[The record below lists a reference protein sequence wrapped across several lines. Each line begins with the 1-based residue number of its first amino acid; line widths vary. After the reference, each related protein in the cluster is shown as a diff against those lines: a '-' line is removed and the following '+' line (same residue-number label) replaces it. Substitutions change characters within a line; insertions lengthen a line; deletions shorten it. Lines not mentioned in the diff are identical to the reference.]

1 MELLI
6 KTGSTDRSVDFRIVD
21 SSDGSPE
28 TGVTSLTAG
37 LALWYRRDS
46 GLKVAITPAAL
57 SVLTDAH
64 TDGGILHISD
74 GYYRVDIPDAAFASG
89 VDAVL
94 MGGSATGMIAIGAK
108 VQLTGYDPRTELTT
122 AVLARIDT
130 TLSAMQSTI
139 TTAITSAQTTILA
152 AITSAQ
158 TTIVALI
165 NAVASGLRT
174 QDAADTSDLL
184 RFTRGDSISK
194 ALTDLGAL
202 TGYTKLWFTLKEY
215 EAQPDDDSIIQIG
228 VGSGFATPGLIYL
241 NGESATA
248 SQGSITVDDA
258 ATGDITVTLDE
269 IASAQLPIGRYYF
282 DVQALIGT
290 TITTFT
296 IGIVIISADY
306 SRATS

>member
-6 KTGSTDRSVDFRIVD
+6 KGGSTDRSIDVRIVD
-21 SSDGSPE
+21 SSDGTPE
-28 TGVTSLTAG
+28 TGVTSASG
-37 LALWYRRDS
+37 GIAFWYRRDN
-46 GLKVAITPAAL
+46 GLKVAITPI
-57 SVLTDAH
+57 TDLVTLASAH
-64 TDGGILHISD
+64 SDGGILHISD
-74 GYYRVDIPDAAFASG
+74 GYYRVDIPDAAFATG

-94 MGGSATGMIAIGAK
+94 MGGSVTGMVVIGAK

-130 TLSAMQSTI
+130 TLSTMQ
-139 TTAITSAQTTILA
+139 ATILA

-158 TTIVALI
+158 NTIVALI

-174 QDAADTSDLL
+174 QDNAETSDLL

-194 ALTDLGAL
+194 SLTDLGAL
-202 TGYTKLWFTLKEY
+202 TGYTKLWFTLKGHEG
-215 EAQPDDDSIIQIG
+215 QPDDDAIVQIG

-241 NGESATA
+241 NGEPATA

-258 ATGDITVTLDE
+258 TTGDITILLDE

-282 DVQALIGT
+282 DIQALIGT

-296 IGIVIISADY
+296 VGVVVISADY
-306 SRATS
+306 TRVTS

>member
-6 KTGSTDRSVDFRIVD
+6 KGGKTSKDIRLRIID
-21 SSDGSPE
+21 SSDGTPE
-28 TGVTSLTAG
+28 IGVNASTAG
-37 LALWYRRDS
+37 LAFWYHRDG
-46 GLKVAITPAAL
+46 GLRVAISPITNL
-57 SVLTDAH
+57 SALTDPYSE
-64 TDGGILHISD
+64 GGLLHISD
-74 GYYRVDIPDAAFASG
+74 GYYRLDVPDLALATG
-89 VDAVL
+89 VDSVL
-94 MGGSATGMIAIGAK
+94 IGGSATGMVGIGAI

-130 TLSAMQSTI
+130 TLSTLQSTI
-139 TTAITSAQTTILA
+139 TTAITSAQN
-152 AITSAQ
+152 
-158 TTIVALI
+158 TIVALI

-174 QDAADTSDLL
+174 QDNADTSDLL

-215 EAQPDDDSIIQIG
+215 EGQPDDDAIVQIG

-241 NGESATA
+241 NGEPGTA
-248 SQGSITVDDA
+248 AQGSITVDDGT
-258 ATGDITVTLDE
+258 TGDVTILLDE
-269 IASAQLPIGRYYF
+269 LASAQLPTGRYYF
-282 DVQALIGT
+282 DIQALIGT

-306 SRATS
+306 TRVTS